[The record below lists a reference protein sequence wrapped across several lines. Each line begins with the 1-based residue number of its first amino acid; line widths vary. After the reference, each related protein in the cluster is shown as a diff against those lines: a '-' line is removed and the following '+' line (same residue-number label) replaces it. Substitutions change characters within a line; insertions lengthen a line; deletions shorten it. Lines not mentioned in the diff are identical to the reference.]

1 MVAKYCISIMHSLE
15 KLTRIFGLTIQDFN
29 KNQSIKIISL
39 YEFNNS
45 SSQERLL
52 IDLRAY
58 SDWIK

>member
-1 MVAKYCISIMHSLE
+1 MHSLE
-15 KLTRIFGLTIQDFN
+15 KRTRISGLTIQDFN
-29 KNQSIKIISL
+29 KNQSIKIISF

-45 SSQERLL
+45 RSQERLL